1 MINPLE
7 IGDLKLKIPVIQG
20 GMGVGISL
28 SKLAGSVAREG
39 GMGVISTA
47 QIGFR
52 EPDFLKNP
60 LEANFR
66 ALKKEIAKA
75 KEIGK
80 GGVIGANIMVATRH
94 YKEYVKN
101 AVLAG
106 VDVIL
111 SGAGLPVDLP
121 EYVKGSKVKIAPII
135 SSLKAFTVISRV
147 WERKYARYPDFVVVE
162 GPKAGG
168 HLGFKREELDAYT
181 PENYERE
188 LTAMIRQ
195 AAELEIPLIAAGGIY
210 DRRDLEHCLSLGAAG
225 VQMGTRFVT
234 TEECDAAEAYKQE
247 YLRAQKED
255 IVIVKSPVGMP
266 GRAIQNAFLEK
277 VAAGERFMTGC
288 RHCIKTCDPKTAPYC
303 ITRALINAAMGDVDN
318 GLLFCGSNA
327 WRAQKIERTV
337 DIMEEMA

>member
-168 HLGFKREELDAYT
+168 HLGFSKEAVQQLTQEE
-181 PENYERE
+181 
-188 LTAMIRQ
+188 
-195 AAELEIPLIAAGGIY
+195 
-210 DRRDLEHCLSLGAAG
+210 
-225 VQMGTRFVT
+225 
-234 TEECDAAEAYKQE
+234 
-247 YLRAQKED
+247 
-255 IVIVKSPVGMP
+255 
-266 GRAIQNAFLEK
+266 
-277 VAAGERFMTGC
+277 
-288 RHCIKTCDPKTAPYC
+288 
-303 ITRALINAAMGDVDN
+303 
-318 GLLFCGSNA
+318 
-327 WRAQKIERTV
+327 
-337 DIMEEMA
+337 

>member
-168 HLGFKREELDAYT
+168 HLGFSKEAVQQLTQEEYDKVIVSIVEKAKEYSQKAG
-181 PENYERE
+181 RK
-188 LTAMIRQ
+188 
-195 AAELEIPLIAAGGIY
+195 IPVIAAGGY
-210 DRRDLEHCLSLGAAG
+210 GACVKPWCRRSAG
-225 VQMGTRFVT
+225 GDSI
-234 TEECDAAEAYKQE
+234 CYHK
-247 YLRAQKED
+247 
-255 IVIVKSPVGMP
+255 GM
-266 GRAIQNAFLEK
+266 
-277 VAAGERFMTGC
+277 
-288 RHCIKTCDPKTAPYC
+288 
-303 ITRALINAAMGDVDN
+303 
-318 GLLFCGSNA
+318 
-327 WRAQKIERTV
+327 
-337 DIMEEMA
+337 